1 MCSSD
6 LVSKRAVGYGLPG
19 VTVDG
24 NDVRAVWEVAR
35 EAVER
40 ARAGLGPTLIEA
52 KTYRTRAHSEG
63 MRDAGYRTVEEI
75 NAWKAR
81 CPIQHLRA
89 LLEAEGHEQNALDAI
104 EAAMEAEA
112 RDAIAFAA
120 ESPWPDGRTAADHV
134 VGWVPGT
141 PESGGTR

>member
-1 MCSSD
+1 
-6 LVSKRAVGYGLPG
+6 

-35 EAVER
+35 EAVDR

-63 MRDAGYRTVEEI
+63 MRDAGYRSVEEI
-75 NAWKAR
+75 NAWRGR

-89 LLEAEGHEQNALDAI
+89 QLLAEGHTVDALNAV
-104 EAAMEAEA
+104 EAEMDAEA
-112 RDAIAFAA
+112 RDAIAFAT
-120 ESPWPDGRTAADHV
+120 ESAWPDGRTAADHV
-134 VGWVPGT
+134 VGWVAGT
-141 PESGGTR
+141 PVSGGM